1 MNGFNIFK
9 AGVFITRGNWSDADD
24 FADFFKKRFSKIG
37 FDKNL
42 VIKEIDRTIAEL
54 KVESEI
60 GQMEALRILLSED
73 IEKIKENIE
82 KINFKDTETELKES
96 FEKFKKILQKEGIKY
111 NKPLF
116 IVDNFPKPYDFFD
129 RIGVRGTNFDKAD
142 NKMFGLK
149 VGIYLKKQTLSP
161 ITSTFLL
168 SHEFVHNVVG
178 LTDCN
183 QLARGLEE
191 GFTQFFG
198 EVYLCSELFGFEFV
212 RNYQIN
218 NRLFYPFTGQRW
230 ELYYDWLRQ
239 GCVFYQKF
247 GLDGMIE
254 VIKKGRI
261 TERKIDELILEGKL
275 SELKLKS
282 GRWTK
287 ELDQIAELILSFNR
301 NMVYS
306 PLAAY
311 MSRFIKKGQRADK
324 LIEDFNF

>member
-142 NKMFGLK
+142 NYFIHL
-149 VGIYLKKQTLSP
+149 
-161 ITSTFLL
+161 
-168 SHEFVHNVVG
+168 
-178 LTDCN
+178 
-183 QLARGLEE
+183 RG
-191 GFTQFFG
+191 
-198 EVYLCSELFGFEFV
+198 
-212 RNYQIN
+212 R
-218 NRLFYPFTGQRW
+218 
-230 ELYYDWLRQ
+230 
-239 GCVFYQKF
+239 
-247 GLDGMIE
+247 DGSFIMI
-254 VIKKGRI
+254 G
-261 TERKIDELILEGKL
+261 
-275 SELKLKS
+275 
-282 GRWTK
+282 
-287 ELDQIAELILSFNR
+287 
-301 NMVYS
+301 
-306 PLAAY
+306 
-311 MSRFIKKGQRADK
+311 
-324 LIEDFNF
+324 